1 MVAVWTARQQTK
13 IAIAQSARKK
23 FPTVLPNA
31 CFMTYGRPSSPTFLS
46 RMCLLAIDASR
57 ITRPPMSAAA
67 PMARMIAGGAL
78 RRGSLVSSAS
88 VPAVS
93 NPYMTYA
100 LSRPPTSS
108 APK

>member
-1 MVAVWTARQQTK
+1 MSDAVA
-13 IAIAQSARKK
+13 SA
-23 FPTVLPNA
+23 L
-31 CFMTYGRPSSPTFLS
+31 M
-46 RMCLLAIDASR
+46 M
-57 ITRPPMSAAA
+57 
-67 PMARMIAGGAL
+67 AGGAL

-100 LSRPPTSS
+100 LMMPPMMK

>member
-1 MVAVWTARQQTK
+1 M
-13 IAIAQSARKK
+13 
-23 FPTVLPNA
+23 
-31 CFMTYGRPSSPTFLS
+31 FLS
-46 RMCLLAIDASR
+46 WMSSTAISAKR
-57 ITRPPMSAAA
+57 IIRPPMSDAVASA
-67 PMARMIAGGAL
+67 LMIAGGAL

-100 LSRPPTSS
+100 LMMPPMMK

>member
-1 MVAVWTARQQTK
+1 MHRQAAHGDRDRRVDEEDVADGVAQRLLDDVGQAQQRDVLVVDVVDRHQREEDHQP
-13 IAIAQSARKK
+13 ADDDAVASA
-23 FPTVLPNA
+23 L
-31 CFMTYGRPSSPTFLS
+31 
-46 RMCLLAIDASR
+46 
-57 ITRPPMSAAA
+57 
-67 PMARMIAGGAL
+67 MIAGGAL

-100 LSRPPTSS
+100 LMIPPMMK

>member
-1 MVAVWTARQQTK
+1 MFLSWMFLTS
-13 IAIAQSARKK
+13 ISANRI
-23 FPTVLPNA
+23 
-31 CFMTYGRPSSPTFLS
+31 SSPP
-46 RMCLLAIDASR
+46 MIDAVIS
-57 ITRPPMSAAA
+57 
-67 PMARMIAGGAL
+67 ARMIAGGAA

-100 LSRPPTSS
+100 LMIPPMRK